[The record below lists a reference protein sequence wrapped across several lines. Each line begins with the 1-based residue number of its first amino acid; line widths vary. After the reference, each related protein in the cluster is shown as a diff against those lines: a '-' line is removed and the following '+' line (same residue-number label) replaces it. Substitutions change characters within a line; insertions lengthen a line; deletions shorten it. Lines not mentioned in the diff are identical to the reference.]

1 MLDGECTF
9 LVLSG
14 EAWVPIVQIPQAE
27 KKSALGWEK
36 TVQDSAHTESPPLY
50 EKKIT
55 PNFPDG
61 TLNKNE
67 NPSELYRWLIIYQAM
82 F

>member
-1 MLDGECTF
+1 ML
-9 LVLSG
+9 SR
-14 EAWVPIVQIPQAE
+14 EAWVPIVQIPQAK
-27 KKSALGWEK
+27 KKSGTWLGENNYRIEK
-36 TVQDSAHTESPPLY
+36 SPPLY
-50 EKKIT
+50 EKIPIT

-67 NPSELYRWLIIYQAM
+67 NPSELYRWLIIYQAT